1 MYKRQLWFLQGPG
14 FEVVPAWRWQQEQS
28 LQANDP
34 GRKAMSREQVERFV
48 QFFERTSRQAMA
60 SLSGLAERTI
70 TLDKQR
76 NVKM

>member
-1 MYKRQLWFLQGPG
+1 
-14 FEVVPAWRWQQEQS
+14 
-28 LQANDP
+28 
-34 GRKAMSREQVERFV
+34 MSREQVERFV